1 MADIKTWANG
11 QKITPDDMKTY
22 VSDALRGFMEA
33 PACRRTIANQASE
46 QKAAKT
52 WYPVTLER
60 VGSGVGATHSYDNTG
75 GQMSKDPVKVV
86 APIDGLYELSFGI
99 ILRAVSGTLTYAL
112 AAANINQTNG
122 GQIAAK
128 PIVRTGCGRS
138 SAAEKVGAGSATV
151 ALKAGDFVSLAVH
164 ADDAFYIGDG
174 SYAQMISHFELR
186 WVGVKP

>member
-11 QKITPDDMKTY
+11 QKINPADMKQY
-22 VSDALRGFMEA
+22 VSDVLRGFLEP

-46 QKAAKT
+46 QKAATT

-60 VGSGVGATHSYDNTG
+60 VGSGVGATHSYDTTG
-75 GQMSKDPVKVV
+75 GLMSKDPAKIV

-99 ILRAVSGTLTYAL
+99 ILRAVSGTLTFAL
-112 AAANINQTNG
+112 AAANINLTG
-122 GQIAAK
+122 GKDIAAR
-128 PIVRTGCGRS
+128 PIVRVGCGRA
-138 SAAEKVGAGSATV
+138 SAAEKIGAGSATV

-164 ADDAFYIGDG
+164 ADNPFYLGDG
-174 SYAQMISHFELR
+174 SYAQMISHLELR